1 MCQKTT
7 NGNKPVKLI
16 LHIAVILSIRPCFL
30 TKRLK
35 RQHMKRKFLLA
46 GIMLIAAF
54 SAVAQPTTDK
64 AQLEKERQDLQ
75 KELKEIQSMYDK
87 VKGQKKQTLGQL
99 TMLNRK
105 INLQE
110 QYINSINKELKSIDD
125 DIYLSNLEIYRLQKQ
140 LDTLKSQYARTVVY
154 AYKNR
159 SNYDY
164 LNFVF
169 SATSFNDAV
178 KRIAYLK
185 SYRTYREKQVNTILE
200 TQQLIAKRQDQ
211 QRGRKEEKNVA
222 LQNQTKQVTELEVQK
237 KEKDAVV
244 AQLKSRE
251 KELAGQIAAKK
262 KKDRDLLNAMNAIV
276 RREIEAARAKAKADA
291 EAKARADAD
300 AKKRADDVAKA
311 NAKNN
316 PPATNPANPGGT
328 SAVTAPPKKVETPAA
343 PKNVSYLDLNAKDV
357 ALNSSFQAN
366 KARLPW
372 PVDNGVVTFHFGT
385 NQIPGEKITLDNPGL
400 TIATPSAGVAVKA
413 VFDGEVSG
421 VYNLGDGMAI
431 TIRHGKYFTTYSNLS
446 GVSVSKGAQV
456 KTGQQI
462 GRAGKDDDGNGG
474 QIDFILMIETRN
486 VDPAPWL
493 RR

>member
-1 MCQKTT
+1 MRK
-7 NGNKPVKLI
+7 KI
-16 LHIAVILSIRPCFL
+16 LVLLFFAGFGFL
-30 TKRLK
+30 
-35 RQHMKRKFLLA
+35 A
-46 GIMLIAAF
+46 YG
-54 SAVAQPTTDK
+54 QPADDK
-64 AQLEKERQDLQ
+64 SQLEKERQ
-75 KELKEIQSMYDK
+75 EIQRELNEIQGMYNK
-87 VKGQKKQTLGQL
+87 VKGQTKQTLGQL
-99 TMLNRK
+99 NMLNRK

-110 QYINSINKELKSIDD
+110 QYIGTISKELRSIDD
-125 DIYLSNLEIYRLQKQ
+125 DIYLSEIEIYRLRKQ
-140 LDTLKSQYARTVVY
+140 LDTLKAQYARTVVY

-164 LNFVF
+164 LNFIF
-169 SATSFNDAV
+169 SASSFNDAV

-185 SYRTYREKQVNTILE
+185 SYRTYREKQVKTILE
-200 TQQLIAKRQDQ
+200 TQELIAQRKKQQLVRKDQ
-211 QRGRKEEKNVA
+211 KNVA
-222 LQNQTKQVTELEVQK
+222 LQSQTKQVQELAVQK

-244 AQLKSRE
+244 SQLKSKE
-251 KELAGQIAAKK
+251 KELQGQIATKK
-262 KKDRDLLNAMNAIV
+262 KRDRDLQNAITAIV
-276 RREIEAARAKAKADA
+276 RREIEAAKAKAKAEA
-291 EAKARADAD
+291 EAKRKADELAE
-300 AKKRADDVAKA
+300 KKNPEKA
-311 NAKNN
+311 
-316 PPATNPANPGGT
+316 PVTATNPTTNPTT
-328 SAVTAPPKKVETPAA
+328 SPVTTAKRNEPAKR
-343 PKNVSYLDLNAKDV
+343 PDSYLDFTAKDV

-372 PVDNGVVTFHFGT
+372 PVDNGVVTLRFG
-385 NQIPGEKITLDNPGL
+385 NNKIENTLLTFDNPGI

-446 GVSVSKGAQV
+446 GVTVSKGAAV

-486 VDPAPWL
+486 VDPLPWL